1 MLRQHSHVSFTT
13 SAADARAQVA
23 ERDMHSRPNPREN
36 SMKKIVAA
44 LAVLGIVLG
53 TATLITPANAA
64 YYSLENQNQGRN
76 QGNGS

>member
-1 MLRQHSHVSFTT
+1 
-13 SAADARAQVA
+13 
-23 ERDMHSRPNPREN
+23 
-36 SMKKIVAA
+36 MKKMFAA

-64 YYSLENQNQGRN
+64 YYSFENQGGN

>member
-1 MLRQHSHVSFTT
+1 MPGHRWLRETCT
-13 SAADARAQVA
+13 PARTQGRTAF
-23 ERDMHSRPNPREN
+23 
-36 SMKKIVAA
+36 AA

-64 YYSLENQNQGRN
+64 YYSFENQNQGGN